1 MLQNPGSF
9 YSKTFITAGLELNA
23 LIQVPIRCISERTK
37 EVQVYL
43 TTQGAVDQIQSV
55 KEGR

>member
-43 TTQGAVDQIQSV
+43 TTQAVDQMQSV